1 MKPVIPYGPVIP
13 KIGRTKTT
21 AFNLDL
27 SDVTIGVADNH
38 MYLLLRPTLL

>member
-21 AFNLDL
+21 AFDQDL
-27 SDVTIGVADNH
+27 SDVTIVVADNH
-38 MYLLLRPTLL
+38 MYLLLLR